1 MLRDSMR
8 VTHANETL
16 PSLQVTV
23 TAAAK
28 QIAEE
33 TRHKI
38 VMGLL
43 AALATHVPDLRTDR
57 VFTTFQ
63 DLPVEKMAVGDAV
76 MVFESP
82 KARREGFQPFA
93 PSPTA

>member
-1 MLRDSMR
+1 M
-8 VTHANETL
+8 
-16 PSLQVTV
+16 

-43 AALATHVPDLRTDR
+43 SSLATHVPDLRTDR

-63 DLPVEKMAVGDAV
+63 VRRAGFGEPQQAGRGQQQDALHAL
-76 MVFESP
+76 S
-82 KARREGFQPFA
+82 
-93 PSPTA
+93 